1 MTFREAVIQAYLELG
16 VSREEAEL
24 KAKAS
29 DAFLP
34 DIAPLTGSPV
44 KPGLE
49 RQFIEELKMIYR
61 KMKEHSEA
69 VQAAV
74 RPKMGRRL
82 KMS

>member
-16 VSREEAEL
+16 MSREEAEL

-34 DIAPLTGSPV
+34 DVAALTGSPV

-49 RQFIEELKMIYR
+49 RQFIEELKLIFH
-61 KMKEHSEA
+61 KLDAHPEA
-69 VQAAV
+69 VQAAL
-74 RPKMGRRL
+74 RKEIGKRTKPN
-82 KMS
+82 

>member
-34 DIAPLTGSPV
+34 DIAPLT
-44 KPGLE
+44 
-49 RQFIEELKMIYR
+49 IEELKLIFH
-61 KMKEHSEA
+61 KLDAHPEA
-69 VQAAV
+69 VEAAL
-74 RPKMGRRL
+74 RKEIGKRA
-82 KMS
+82 KSN